1 MMVQADPFFEKLKG
15 TESGFAEQLVAVQRP
30 VRRRR
35 LRANT
40 A

>member
-1 MMVQADPFFEKLKG
+1 MVQADSFSEERKG
-15 TESGFAEQLVAVQRP
+15 TESGFAEQLFAVQRP